1 MSKLEELE
9 NKLFMLQMQDTWTH
23 EDYKY
28 EDELLEQIKK
38 LKRKEEKKMGKIKF
52 YQRIEE
58 NRVKRVYEDEA
69 LPFALKDIQDKVKD
83 EEFAQKFVDWYFKNW
98 ARAWEDV
105 D

>member
-28 EDELLEQIKK
+28 EDE
-38 LKRKEEKKMGKIKF
+38 
-52 YQRIEE
+52 
-58 NRVKRVYEDEA
+58 A
-69 LPFALKDIQDKVKD
+69 LPFALKDIQEEVKD
-83 EEFAQKFVDWYFKNW
+83 EEFAQRFVDWYFKNW
-98 ARAWEDV
+98 GRCWEDV

>member
-38 LKRKEEKKMGKIKF
+38 LKRKEEKKMSKIKF

>member
-1 MSKLEELE
+1 MMKMSKLEELE
-9 NKLFMLQMQDTWTH
+9 NKLFMLQMQDTLTH

-28 EDELLEQIKK
+28 EDELLKQI
-38 LKRKEEKKMGKIKF
+38 KEEKKMGKIKF

-69 LPFALKDIQDKVKD
+69 LPYALKDIQDKIKD
-83 EEFAQKFVDWYFKNW
+83 KEFAQRFVEWYFKNW
-98 ARAWEDV
+98 GKCWEDI